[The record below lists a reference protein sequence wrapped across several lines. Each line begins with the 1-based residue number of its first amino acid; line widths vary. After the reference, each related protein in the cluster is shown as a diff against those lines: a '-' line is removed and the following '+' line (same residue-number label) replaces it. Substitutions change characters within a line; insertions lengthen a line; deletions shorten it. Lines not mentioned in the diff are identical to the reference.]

1 MSSINLTETGGGSNT
16 VALKAPSSIGGSGRE
31 ITFFGGGTILESF
44 STPCDG
50 SAITVPSGTYT
61 VGNVTAEQTLSTTYA
76 DVGGSTIA
84 YTPPTGTKNVIYQ
97 FHVSGASGDTYP
109 IAHFKF
115 FIDSDEVTYFR
126 NTMSAYFS
134 DFGVRVLRWSI
145 NIGGSAVTA
154 TGRQATWT
162 SAKTLKIQAREYT
175 SNYEATLF
183 KSYEWDGSASIQPF
197 QQPQLSIT
205 SIG

>member
-31 ITFFGGGTILESF
+31 ITFFGGGTVLESF

-50 SAITVPSGTYT
+50 STITVPSGSYT
-61 VGNVTAEQTLSTTYA
+61 VGNVTASQTLSTTYA
-76 DVGGSTIA
+76 DANGSSIS
-84 YTPPTGTKNVIYQ
+84 YTPPTGTKNVIYE
-97 FHVSGASGDTYP
+97 FSFNGGRGDTYP
-109 IAHFKF
+109 YAHFKF
-115 FIDSDEVTYFR
+115 YIDSDEVTNFR
-126 NTMSAYFS
+126 NTLASYIGH
-134 DFGVRVLRWSI
+134 FGMRTLKWSI

-154 TGRQATWT
+154 TGRLASWT
-162 SAKTLKIQAREYT
+162 SAKTLKIQARDY
-175 SNYEATLF
+175 SASYEAILF
-183 KSYEWDGSASIQPF
+183 NAYEFDGSSSNQF